1 MHLLNDSRYGDKKD
15 RGYENMSILQQ
26 LGIKHP
32 ILLAPMAGV
41 STPELAAEVSNSG
54 GLGSLGLGANNV
66 SSAREQILKTQA
78 LTDAPFQ
85 INFFCHQPQVLNEQ
99 QAQSWIDYLTP
110 EFKRFN
116 ATPPQTLNCIY
127 PSFLDNDDFL
137 NLTLETKPKAVSFH
151 FGIPSAHQIQALK
164 HAGILTLV
172 SATNLTEAK
181 AIEAAGIDIVI
192 AQGIEA
198 GGHRG
203 IFNAEMDGAV
213 KTADLV
219 QLITQHCKIPVIA
232 AGGIMNG
239 RQAKQIINLGA
250 QAVQLGTAFVQCKT
264 SNANAAYRQAL
275 LNQPLTQITASIS
288 GRPARGIINRW
299 HIEMDQPQ
307 RPPVPAYPYT
317 YDLAKQ
323 LHAVATQA
331 GDHGYGAFWAGS
343 NVAQIREM
351 EARDLINQLVLE
363 MSE

>member
-1 MHLLNDSRYGDKKD
+1 
-15 RGYENMSILQQ
+15 MSILQQ

-85 INFFCHQPQVLNEQ
+85 VNFFCHQSQILNEQ
-99 QAQSWIDYLTP
+99 EAQRWIEYLTP
-110 EFKRFN
+110 EFQRFH
-116 ATPPQTLNCIY
+116 AQPPQTLQCIY
-127 PSFLDNDDFL
+127 PSFLDHDDFL
-137 NLTLETKPKAVSFH
+137 NLVLETQPKAVSFH
-151 FGIPSAHQIQALK
+151 FGIPHPHQIQALK
-164 HAGILTLV
+164 QAGIITLV
-172 SATNLTEAK
+172 SATNLAEAK
-181 AIEAAGIDIVI
+181 AIEAAGIDIII

-203 IFNAEMDGAV
+203 IFNADLDGAV

-219 QLITQHCKIPVIA
+219 QLITQHCDTPVIA

-239 RQAKQIINLGA
+239 HQAKKIISLGA

-275 LNQPLTQITASIS
+275 LNQPLTQITSSIS
-288 GRPARGIINRW
+288 GRPARGIINHW
-299 HIEMDQPQ
+299 HTQVDHPQ
-307 RPPVPAYPYT
+307 RPTVAAYPYA

-323 LHAVATQA
+323 LHAIATQA
-331 GDHGYGAFWAGS
+331 GDSGYGAFWAGS

-351 EARDLINQLVLE
+351 EARDLINQLILE

>member
-1 MHLLNDSRYGDKKD
+1 
-15 RGYENMSILQQ
+15 MSILQQ

-54 GLGSLGLGANNV
+54 GLGSLGLGANNL

-85 INFFCHQPQVLNEQ
+85 VNFFCHQPQILNVQE
-99 QAQSWIDYLTP
+99 AQRWIEYLTP
-110 EFKRFN
+110 EFQRFH
-116 ATPPQTLNCIY
+116 AQPPQTLQCIY
-127 PSFLDNDDFL
+127 PSFLDHDDFL
-137 NLTLETKPKAVSFH
+137 NLVLETQPKAVSFH
-151 FGIPSAHQIQALK
+151 FGIPHPHQIQALK
-164 HAGILTLV
+164 RAGIITLV
-172 SATNLTEAK
+172 SATNLAEAK
-181 AIEAAGIDIVI
+181 AIEAAGIDIII

-203 IFNAEMDGAV
+203 IFNADLDGAV

-219 QLITQHCKIPVIA
+219 QLMTQHCHTPVIA

-239 RQAKQIINLGA
+239 HQAKKIISLGA

-275 LNQPLTQITASIS
+275 LNQPLTQITSSIS
-288 GRPARGIINRW
+288 GRPARGIINHW
-299 HIEMDQPQ
+299 HTQIDHPQ
-307 RPPVPAYPYT
+307 RPTVAAYPYA

-323 LHAVATQA
+323 LHAIATQA
-331 GDHGYGAFWAGS
+331 GNSGYGAFWAGS

-351 EARDLINQLVLE
+351 EARDLINQLILE